1 MILVIPLLLMMAACG
16 TNEQSK
22 DPGKMK
28 SVVFGEDDYK
38 QMIAPNNDIGFKLL
52 TEIEADKDGNL
63 FISPTSLFMALSMIY
78 NGAEGSTKE
87 EIAETL
93 QMVGIDAE
101 ALNKA
106 NASLMNRLQKDSESI
121 QLDIAN
127 SIWLN
132 KEFNFREAFSANN
145 QKYFNAEIEEIDIGD
160 AASAD
165 KINQWVADATN
176 DKITEMVTSPLNPNM
191 VTYLLNA
198 VYFKGDWSYE
208 FDEEMTKNEPFYL
221 DDGTTKDV
229 PLMALTEELAYME
242 NDMFQA
248 VELPYGDG
256 EMNMKV
262 FLPKA
267 HTDIKAF
274 QNELTI
280 ENWRTWHESFE
291 MKKGTVQLPRFQ
303 LDYEVLLNDALRQ
316 LGMISAFE
324 KDADFSKMIQE
335 NRPVWISLVKQKT
348 FLDVNEKGT
357 EAAAVTGIEF
367 ETTSLPLEEPFTMK
381 VNRPFFIA
389 ITDVETDAIIF
400 MGIIANPQEG
410 K

>member
-1 MILVIPLLLMMAACG
+1 
-16 TNEQSK
+16 
-22 DPGKMK
+22 
-28 SVVFGEDDYK
+28 
-38 QMIAPNNDIGFKLL
+38 MIAPNNEIGFELL
-52 TEIEADKDGNL
+52 KEIEPDEDGNL

-87 EIAETL
+87 EIAQTLKLDGIET
-93 QMVGIDAE
+93 E

-106 NASLMNRLQKDSESI
+106 NASLMNRLQKDSDSI

-132 KEFNFREAFSANN
+132 KEFHFQEAFSANN
-145 QKYFNAEIEEIDIGD
+145 QNYFNAEIEEIDIGD

-165 KINQWVADATN
+165 KINKWVANATN

-198 VYFKGDWSYE
+198 VYFKGDWTYA
-208 FDEEMTKNEPFYL
+208 FEEEITKNEPFYL
-221 DDGTTKDV
+221 DDGTTKEV
-229 PLMALTEELAYME
+229 PLMSLTEELGYME

-267 HTDIKAF
+267 HIDIKAF

-280 ENWRTWHESFE
+280 ENWKMWHESFE
-291 MKKGTVQLPRFQ
+291 EKKGTVQLPRFQ

-316 LGMISAFE
+316 LGMASAFE
-324 KDADFSKMIQE
+324 EDADFSKMIQE
-335 NRPVWISLVKQKT
+335 NNPIWISMVKQKT

-367 ETTSLPLEEPFTMK
+367 ETTAMPLNEPFTMK

-389 ITDVETDAIIF
+389 ITDTETEAIIF
-400 MGIIANPQEG
+400 MGIITNPQEG